1 MSMPIFIFGVF
12 LYLLLIEI
20 LQGKIAKIQIKNL

>member
-1 MSMPIFIFGVF
+1 MSVPIFIFGVL

-20 LQGKIAKIQIKNL
+20 LQGKQLLKYI